1 MKMKMK
7 TFIAPVLSLS
17 LLMPGIAGAAAAP
30 QSSTSMT
37 MMKASVNTPAA
48 DLRANLDH
56 LLSEHFALAVT
67 AMAKAYDG
75 AKDAD
80 AAYKALDQNALDM
93 QPAIASLYGEAGAKE
108 FERIFRAHNKY
119 TDDLVKATKMGNQA
133 GIKQAQDNI
142 NGFVDEFSTF
152 LSTATEGKLP
162 KDAAK
167 QALKVHEDLVQK
179 VFDEYVAGDYTDA
192 YKAYREGFKEM
203 FDVSKALST
212 AITTQMPEKFNNTK
226 ADTKAADLRSALN
239 HLASEH
245 FALSA
250 LQMQEQYDGRT
261 AASNALVTAE
271 AGNTADFKA
280 AIASIYG
287 NEGANAFEKIWV
299 TNHVNAQ
306 SDYVKAVKDNDATAR
321 AAVQKRIDGFTT
333 EFATFLD
340 SATAG
345 NLPKS
350 AAQQALTTHEN
361 QVQKVLD
368 QYAAGNYDASY
379 TTNREGFKVMFG
391 VGQALGNAIVT
402 QFNDKFQEAA
412 PTTPSPT
419 PAPDMTTVWMKL
431 NSKMLKINDKTT
443 NMDTTPVLWKNTTY
457 IPLRF
462 LSEGIGAT
470 VKWDKKAQQ
479 VTVMAGDDTLVFW
492 VNNTVM
498 EVNGMKKN
506 VGSTVFVNKDGR
518 TQVPLR
524 FIAELLQWNVKW
536 AQKDGS
542 ITLTKA
548 M

>member
-7 TFIAPVLSLS
+7 KFIAPMLSLT
-17 LLMPGIAGAAAAP
+17 LLMPGIAGAASAQQTP
-30 QSSTSMT
+30 MT
-37 MMKASVNTPAA
+37 TMKASVNTPAA

-93 QPAIASLYGEAGAKE
+93 QPAIASLYGDAGAKE

-119 TDDLVKATKMGNQA
+119 TDDLVKATKVGNQA
-133 GIKQAQDNI
+133 GIKQAQDHI
-142 NGFVDEFSTF
+142 NGFVDELSTF
-152 LSTATEGKLP
+152 LNTATEGKLP
-162 KDAAK
+162 KAAAK
-167 QALKVHEDLVQK
+167 EALKVHEDLVQK
-179 VFDEYVAGDYTDA
+179 VFDEYVAGDYSDA

-212 AITTQMPEKFNNTK
+212 AITTQMPEKFENTK

-250 LQMQEQYDGRT
+250 LQMQEEYDGRT

-287 NEGANAFEKIWV
+287 NDGANAFEKIWV

-306 SDYVKAVKDNDATAR
+306 SDYVKAVKNNDAAAR
-321 AAVQKRIDGFTT
+321 AAVEKRIDGFTT
-333 EFATFLD
+333 EFAAFLD

-345 NLPKS
+345 NLPK
-350 AAQQALTTHEN
+350 AAGQEALTTHEE

-402 QFNDKFQEAA
+402 QNNDKFQEPMTPA
-412 PTTPSPT
+412 PTPT

-431 NSKMLKINDKTT
+431 NSKMLKINDKIT

-470 VKWDKKAQQ
+470 VKWDKKAQE

-492 VNNTVM
+492 VNNKVM

-524 FIAELLQWNVKW
+524 FIAELLNWDVKW

-542 ITLTKA
+542 ITLTKS

>member
-7 TFIAPVLSLS
+7 KFIAPVLSLT
-17 LLMPGIAGAAAAP
+17 LLMPGIAGAASAP
-30 QSSTSMT
+30 QTPMT

-93 QPAIASLYGEAGAKE
+93 QPAIASLYGDAGAKE

-133 GIKQAQDNI
+133 GIKQAQANI

-162 KDAAK
+162 KAAAK
-167 QALKVHEDLVQK
+167 QALQVHEDLVQK
-179 VFDEYVAGDYTDA
+179 VFDEYVAGDYADA

-212 AITTQMPEKFNNTK
+212 AITTQMPEKFENTK

-250 LQMQEQYDGRT
+250 LQMQEEFDGRT
-261 AASNALVTAE
+261 AASNALITAE

-280 AIASIYG
+280 AIASVYG
-287 NEGANAFEKIWV
+287 NDGANAFEKIWV

-306 SDYVKAVKDNDATAR
+306 SDYVKAVKNNDAAAR
-321 AAVQKRIDGFTT
+321 AAVEKRIDGFTT

-345 NLPKS
+345 NLPK
-350 AAQQALTTHEN
+350 AAGQQALTTHEK
-361 QVQKVLD
+361 QVQNVLN

-402 QFNDKFQEAA
+402 QFNDKFQEPA
-412 PTTPSPT
+412 T
-419 PAPDMTTVWMKL
+419 PAPTPEMTTVWMKL
-431 NSKMLKINDKTT
+431 NSKMLKINDNTT

-479 VTVMAGDDTLVFW
+479 VTVMAGDDTLEFW
-492 VNNTVM
+492 VNNNVM
-498 EVNGMKKN
+498 EVNGVKKN
-506 VGSTVFVNKDGR
+506 VGATVFVNKDGR

-524 FIAELLQWNVKW
+524 FIAELLNWDVKW

-542 ITLTKA
+542 ITLTKS

>member
-7 TFIAPVLSLS
+7 KFIAPVLSLT
-17 LLMPGIAGAAAAP
+17 LLMPGIAGAAYAP
-30 QSSTSMT
+30 QTPMT

-133 GIKQAQDNI
+133 GIKQAQANI

-162 KDAAK
+162 KAAAK

-179 VFDEYVAGDYTDA
+179 VFDEYVAGDYADA

-212 AITTQMPEKFNNTK
+212 AITTQMPEKFENTK

-250 LQMQEQYDGRT
+250 LQMQEEFDGRT
-261 AASNALVTAE
+261 AASNALITAE

-280 AIASIYG
+280 AIASVYG
-287 NEGANAFEKIWV
+287 NDGANAFEKIWV

-306 SDYVKAVKDNDATAR
+306 SDYVKAVKNNDASAR
-321 AAVQKRIDGFTT
+321 AAVEKRIDGFTT

-345 NLPKS
+345 NLPK
-350 AAQQALTTHEN
+350 AAGQQALTTHEN
-361 QVQKVLD
+361 QVQNVLN

-402 QFNDKFQEAA
+402 QFNDKFQEPA
-412 PTTPSPT
+412 T
-419 PAPDMTTVWMKL
+419 PAPAPEMTTVWMKL
-431 NSKMLKINDKTT
+431 NSKLLKINDKTT

-479 VTVMAGDDTLVFW
+479 VTVMAGDDTLEFW
-492 VNNTVM
+492 VNNNVM
-498 EVNGMKKN
+498 EVNGVKKN
-506 VGSTVFVNKDGR
+506 VGATVFVNKDGR

-524 FIAELLQWNVKW
+524 FIAELLNWDVKW

-542 ITLTKA
+542 ITLTKS

>member
-7 TFIAPVLSLS
+7 KFIAPVLSLT
-17 LLMPGIAGAAAAP
+17 LLMPGIAGAASAP
-30 QSSTSMT
+30 QTPMT

-93 QPAIASLYGEAGAKE
+93 QPAIASLYGDAGAKE

-133 GIKQAQDNI
+133 GIKQAQANI

-162 KDAAK
+162 KAAAK
-167 QALKVHEDLVQK
+167 QALQVHEDLVQK
-179 VFDEYVAGDYTDA
+179 VFDEYVAGDYADA

-212 AITTQMPEKFNNTK
+212 AITTQMPEKFENTK

-250 LQMQEQYDGRT
+250 LQMQEEFDGRT

-280 AIASIYG
+280 AIASVYG
-287 NEGANAFEKIWV
+287 NDGANAFEKIWV

-306 SDYVKAVKDNDATAR
+306 SDYVKAVKNNDATAR
-321 AAVQKRIDGFTT
+321 AAVEKRIDGFTT

-345 NLPKS
+345 NLPK
-350 AAQQALTTHEN
+350 AAGQQALTTHEN
-361 QVQKVLD
+361 QVQNVLN

-402 QFNDKFQEAA
+402 QFNDKFQE
-412 PTTPSPT
+412 PTTPA
-419 PAPDMTTVWMKL
+419 PAPEMTTVWMQL

-479 VTVMAGDDTLVFW
+479 VTVMAGDDTLEFW
-492 VNNTVM
+492 VNNNVM
-498 EVNGMKKN
+498 EVNGVKKN

-524 FIAELLQWNVKW
+524 FIAELLNWNVKW

-542 ITLTKA
+542 ITLTKS

>member
-1 MKMKMK
+1 MKMKK
-7 TFIAPVLSLS
+7 FIAPMLSLT

-30 QSSTSMT
+30 QTPMT
-37 MMKASVNTPAA
+37 TMKASVNTPAA
-48 DLRANLDH
+48 DLRASLDH

-93 QPAIASLYGEAGAKE
+93 QPAIASLYGDAGAKE

-133 GIKQAQDNI
+133 GIKQAQNNI
-142 NGFVDEFSTF
+142 NGFVEEFSTF

-162 KDAAK
+162 KAAAK
-167 QALKVHEDLVQK
+167 NALKVHEDLVQK

-212 AITTQMPEKFNNTK
+212 AITTQMPEKFENSK
-226 ADTKAADLRSALN
+226 ADTPAADLRSALN

-287 NEGANAFEKIWV
+287 NDGANAFEKIWV

-306 SDYVKAVKDNDATAR
+306 SDYVTAVKNNDAAAR
-321 AAVQKRIDGFTT
+321 AAVEKRIDGFTT

-345 NLPKS
+345 NLPK
-350 AAQQALTTHEN
+350 AAGQQALTTHEK
-361 QVQKVLD
+361 QVQQVLD
-368 QYAAGNYDASY
+368 QYAAANYEGSY

-402 QFNDKFQEAA
+402 QFNDKFQEQ
-412 PTTPSPT
+412 PTTPTMPET
-419 PAPDMTTVWMKL
+419 DTTTVWMQL
-431 NSKMLKINDKTT
+431 NSKKLKINDKTT
-443 NMDTTPVLWKNTTY
+443 NMDTTPMLWKNTTY

-479 VTVMAGDDTLVFW
+479 VTVMAGNDTLKFW
-492 VNNTVM
+492 VNNNVM

-506 VGSTVFVNKDGR
+506 VGATVFVNKDGR

-524 FIAELLQWNVKW
+524 FIAELLGWDVKW

-542 ITLTKA
+542 ITLTKS

>member
-1 MKMKMK
+1 MMKMKMK
-7 TFIAPVLSLS
+7 KFIAPVLSLT
-17 LLMPGIAGAAAAP
+17 LLMPGIAGAASAP
-30 QSSTSMT
+30 QTPMT

-93 QPAIASLYGEAGAKE
+93 QPAIASLYGDAGAKE

-119 TDDLVKATKMGNQA
+119 TDDLVRATKMGNQA
-133 GIKQAQDNI
+133 GIKQAQANI

-162 KDAAK
+162 KAAAK
-167 QALKVHEDLVQK
+167 QALQVHEDLVQK
-179 VFDEYVAGDYTDA
+179 VFDEYVAGDYADA

-212 AITTQMPEKFNNTK
+212 AITTQMPEKFDHTK
-226 ADTKAADLRSALN
+226 ADTKAADLRSTLN

-250 LQMQEQYDGRT
+250 LQMQEEYDGRT

-280 AIASIYG
+280 AIASVYG
-287 NEGANAFEKIWV
+287 NDGANAFEKIWV

-306 SDYVKAVKDNDATAR
+306 SDYVKAVKNNDAAAR
-321 AAVQKRIDGFTT
+321 AAVEKRIDGFTT

-340 SATAG
+340 AATAG
-345 NLPKS
+345 NLPK
-350 AAQQALTTHEN
+350 AAGQQALTTHEN

-402 QFNDKFQEAA
+402 QFNDKFQEPAA
-412 PTTPSPT
+412 PTTPA
-419 PAPDMTTVWMKL
+419 PAPDMTTVWMQV

-479 VTVMAGDDTLVFW
+479 VTVMAGNDTLEFW
-492 VNNTVM
+492 VNNNVM
-498 EVNGMKKN
+498 EVNGVKKN

-524 FIAELLQWNVKW
+524 FIAELLNWDVKW

-542 ITLTKA
+542 ITLTKS

>member
-7 TFIAPVLSLS
+7 KFIAPMLSLT

-30 QSSTSMT
+30 QTPMT
-37 MMKASVNTPAA
+37 TMKASVNTPAA
-48 DLRANLDH
+48 DLRASLDH

-93 QPAIASLYGEAGAKE
+93 QPAIASLYGDAGAKE

-133 GIKQAQDNI
+133 GIKQAQNNI
-142 NGFVDEFSTF
+142 NGFVEEFSTF

-162 KDAAK
+162 KAAAK
-167 QALKVHEDLVQK
+167 NALKVHEDLVQK

-212 AITTQMPEKFNNTK
+212 AITTQMPEKFENSK
-226 ADTKAADLRSALN
+226 ADTPAADLRSALN

-271 AGNTADFKA
+271 AGNTADFKT

-287 NEGANAFEKIWV
+287 NDGANAFEKIWV

-306 SDYVKAVKDNDATAR
+306 SDYVTAVKNNDATAR
-321 AAVQKRIDGFTT
+321 AAVEKRIDGFTT

-345 NLPKS
+345 NLPK
-350 AAQQALTTHEN
+350 AAGQQALTTHEK
-361 QVQKVLD
+361 QVQQVLD
-368 QYAAGNYDASY
+368 QYAASNYEGSY

-402 QFNDKFQEAA
+402 QFNDKFQEQPST
-412 PTTPSPT
+412 PTMPETST
-419 PAPDMTTVWMKL
+419 TTVWMQL

-443 NMDTTPVLWKNTTY
+443 NMDTTPMLWKNTTY

-479 VTVMAGDDTLVFW
+479 VTVMAGNDTLKFW
-492 VNNTVM
+492 VNNNVM

-506 VGSTVFVNKDGR
+506 VGATVFVNKDGR

-524 FIAELLQWNVKW
+524 FIAELLGWDVKW
-536 AQKDGS
+536 TQKDGS
-542 ITLTKA
+542 ITLTKS

>member
-1 MKMKMK
+1 MKMKK
-7 TFIAPVLSLS
+7 FIAPVLSLT
-17 LLMPGIAGAAAAP
+17 LLMPGIAGAASAP
-30 QSSTSMT
+30 QTPMT

-133 GIKQAQDNI
+133 GIKQAQANI

-162 KDAAK
+162 KAAAK

-179 VFDEYVAGDYTDA
+179 VFDEYVAGDYADA

-212 AITTQMPEKFNNTK
+212 AITTQMPEKFENTK

-250 LQMQEQYDGRT
+250 LQMQEEYDGRT
-261 AASNALVTAE
+261 SASNALITAE

-280 AIASIYG
+280 AIASVYG
-287 NEGANAFEKIWV
+287 NDGANAFEKIWV

-306 SDYVKAVKDNDATAR
+306 SDYVKAVKNNDATAR
-321 AAVQKRIDGFTT
+321 AAVEKRIDGFTT

-345 NLPKS
+345 NLPK
-350 AAQQALTTHEN
+350 AAGQQALTTHEN
-361 QVQKVLD
+361 QVQNVLD
-368 QYAAGNYDASY
+368 QYAAGNYGASY

-402 QFNDKFQEAA
+402 QFNDKFQEPA
-412 PTTPSPT
+412 T
-419 PAPDMTTVWMKL
+419 PAPEMTTVWMQL

-443 NMDTTPVLWKNTTY
+443 KMDTTPVLWKNTTY

-462 LSEGIGAT
+462 LSEGIGAK

-479 VTVMAGDDTLVFW
+479 VTVMAGDDTLEFW
-492 VNNTVM
+492 VNNNVM
-498 EVNGMKKN
+498 EVNGVKKN
-506 VGSTVFVNKDGR
+506 VGATVFVNKDGR

-524 FIAELLQWNVKW
+524 FIAELLNWDVKW

-542 ITLTKA
+542 ITLTKS

>member
-1 MKMKMK
+1 MKMKK
-7 TFIAPVLSLS
+7 FIAPMLSLT

-30 QSSTSMT
+30 QTPMT
-37 MMKASVNTPAA
+37 TMKASVNTPAA
-48 DLRANLDH
+48 DLRASLDH

-93 QPAIASLYGEAGAKE
+93 QPAIASLYGDAGAKE

-133 GIKQAQDNI
+133 GIKQAQNNI
-142 NGFVDEFSTF
+142 NGFVEEFSTF
-152 LSTATEGKLP
+152 LNTATEGKLP
-162 KDAAK
+162 KAAAK
-167 QALKVHEDLVQK
+167 NALKVHEDLVQK

-212 AITTQMPEKFNNTK
+212 AITTQMPEKFENSK
-226 ADTKAADLRSALN
+226 ADTPAADLRSALN

-287 NEGANAFEKIWV
+287 NDGANAFEKIWV

-306 SDYVKAVKDNDATAR
+306 SDYVTAVKNNDATAR
-321 AAVQKRIDGFTT
+321 AAVEKRIDGFTT

-345 NLPKS
+345 NLPK
-350 AAQQALTTHEN
+350 AAGQQALTTHEK
-361 QVQKVLD
+361 QVQQVLD
-368 QYAAGNYDASY
+368 QYAAANYEGSY
-379 TTNREGFKVMFG
+379 TTNRAGFKVMFG

-402 QFNDKFQEAA
+402 QFNDKFQEQ
-412 PTTPSPT
+412 PTTPTMPET
-419 PAPDMTTVWMKL
+419 DTTTVWMQL
-431 NSKMLKINDKTT
+431 NSKTLKINDKTT
-443 NMDTTPVLWKNTTY
+443 NMDTTPMLWKNTTY

-479 VTVMAGDDTLVFW
+479 VTVMAGNDTLKFW
-492 VNNTVM
+492 VNNNVM

-506 VGSTVFVNKDGR
+506 VGATVFVNKDGR

-524 FIAELLQWNVKW
+524 FIAELLGWDVKW

-542 ITLTKA
+542 ITLTKS

>member
-7 TFIAPVLSLS
+7 KFIAPMLSLT

-30 QSSTSMT
+30 QTPMT
-37 MMKASVNTPAA
+37 TMKASVNTPAA
-48 DLRANLDH
+48 DLRASLDH

-93 QPAIASLYGEAGAKE
+93 QPAIASLYGDAGAKE

-133 GIKQAQDNI
+133 GIKQAQNNI
-142 NGFVDEFSTF
+142 NGFVEEFSTF

-162 KDAAK
+162 KAAAK
-167 QALKVHEDLVQK
+167 NALKVHEDLVQK

-212 AITTQMPEKFNNTK
+212 AITTQMPEKFENSK
-226 ADTKAADLRSALN
+226 ADTPAADLRSALN

-287 NEGANAFEKIWV
+287 NDGANAFEKIWV

-306 SDYVKAVKDNDATAR
+306 SDYVTAVKNNDATAR
-321 AAVQKRIDGFTT
+321 AAVEKRIDGFTT

-345 NLPKS
+345 NLPK
-350 AAQQALTTHEN
+350 AAGQQALTTHEK
-361 QVQKVLD
+361 QVQQVLD
-368 QYAAGNYDASY
+368 QYAAANYGGSY

-402 QFNDKFQEAA
+402 QFNDKFQEQ
-412 PTTPSPT
+412 PTTPTMPET
-419 PAPDMTTVWMKL
+419 ETTTVWMQL
-431 NSKMLKINDKTT
+431 NSKTLKINDKTT
-443 NMDTTPVLWKNTTY
+443 NMDTTPMLWKNTTY

-479 VTVMAGDDTLVFW
+479 VTVMAGNDTLKFW
-492 VNNTVM
+492 VNNNVM

-506 VGSTVFVNKDGR
+506 VGATVFVNKDGR

-524 FIAELLQWNVKW
+524 FIAELLGWDVKW

-542 ITLTKA
+542 ITLTKS

>member
-7 TFIAPVLSLS
+7 KFIAPMLSLT
-17 LLMPGIAGAAAAP
+17 LLMPGIAGAASTP
-30 QSSTSMT
+30 QTPMAT
-37 MMKASVNTPAA
+37 MKASVNTPAA
-48 DLRANLDH
+48 DLRASLDH

-93 QPAIASLYGEAGAKE
+93 QPAIASLYGDAGAKE

-142 NGFVDEFSTF
+142 NGFVEEFSTF

-162 KDAAK
+162 KAAAK
-167 QALKVHEDLVQK
+167 NALKVHEDLVQK
-179 VFDEYVAGDYTDA
+179 VFDEYVAGDYADA

-212 AITTQMPEKFNNTK
+212 AITTQMPEKFENSK
-226 ADTKAADLRSALN
+226 ADSPAADLRSALN

-287 NEGANAFEKIWV
+287 NDGASAFEEIWV

-306 SDYVKAVKDNDATAR
+306 SDYVTAVKNNDAAAR
-321 AAVQKRIDGFTT
+321 AAVEKRIDGFTT

-345 NLPKS
+345 NLPK
-350 AAQQALTTHEN
+350 AAGQQALTTHEK
-361 QVQKVLD
+361 QVQQVLD
-368 QYAAGNYDASY
+368 QYAAANYEGSY

-402 QFNDKFQEAA
+402 QFNDKFQEQPMT
-412 PTTPSPT
+412 PTMPGTDT
-419 PAPDMTTVWMKL
+419 TTVWMQL

-443 NMDTTPVLWKNTTY
+443 NMDTTPMLWKNTTY

-479 VTVMAGDDTLVFW
+479 VTVMAGNDTLKFW
-492 VNNTVM
+492 VNNNVM

-506 VGSTVFVNKDGR
+506 VGATVFVNKDGR

-524 FIAELLQWNVKW
+524 FIAELLGWDVKW

-542 ITLTKA
+542 ITLTKS

>member
-7 TFIAPVLSLS
+7 KFIAPMLSLT
-17 LLMPGIAGAAAAP
+17 LLMPGIAGAASAQQMP
-30 QSSTSMT
+30 MT
-37 MMKASVNTPAA
+37 TMKASVNTPAA

-93 QPAIASLYGEAGAKE
+93 QPAIASLYGDAGAKE

-152 LSTATEGKLP
+152 LNTATEGKLP
-162 KDAAK
+162 KAAAK
-167 QALKVHEDLVQK
+167 EALKVHEDLVQK
-179 VFDEYVAGDYTDA
+179 VFDEYVAGDYSDA

-212 AITTQMPEKFNNTK
+212 AITTQMPEKFENTK

-250 LQMQEQYDGRT
+250 LQMQEEYDGRT

-287 NEGANAFEKIWV
+287 NDGANAFEKIWV

-306 SDYVKAVKDNDATAR
+306 SDYVKAVKNNDAAAR
-321 AAVQKRIDGFTT
+321 AAVEKRIDGFTT
-333 EFATFLD
+333 EFAAFLD

-345 NLPKS
+345 NLPK
-350 AAQQALTTHEN
+350 AAGQEALTTHEE

-402 QFNDKFQEAA
+402 QNNDKFQEPMTPA
-412 PTTPSPT
+412 PTPT

-470 VKWDKKAQQ
+470 VKWDKKAQE

-492 VNNTVM
+492 VNNKVM

-524 FIAELLQWNVKW
+524 FIAEILNWDVKW

-542 ITLTKA
+542 ITLTKS

>member
-7 TFIAPVLSLS
+7 KFIAPMLSLT
-17 LLMPGIAGAAAAP
+17 LLMPGIAGAASAQQTP
-30 QSSTSMT
+30 MT
-37 MMKASVNTPAA
+37 TMKASVNTPAA

-93 QPAIASLYGEAGAKE
+93 QPAIASLYGDAGAKE

-119 TDDLVKATKMGNQA
+119 TDDLVKATKVGNQA
-133 GIKQAQDNI
+133 GIKQAQDHI

-152 LSTATEGKLP
+152 LNTATEGKLS
-162 KDAAK
+162 KAAAK
-167 QALKVHEDLVQK
+167 EALKVHEDLVQK
-179 VFDEYVAGDYTDA
+179 VFDEYVAGDYSDA

-212 AITTQMPEKFNNTK
+212 AITTQMPEKFQNTK

-250 LQMQEQYDGRT
+250 LQMQEEYDGRT

-287 NEGANAFEKIWV
+287 NDGANAFEKIWV

-306 SDYVKAVKDNDATAR
+306 SDYVKAVKNNDAAAR
-321 AAVQKRIDGFTT
+321 AAVEKRIDGFTT
-333 EFATFLD
+333 EFAAFLN

-345 NLPKS
+345 NLPK
-350 AAQQALTTHEN
+350 AAGQEALTTHEE

-402 QFNDKFQEAA
+402 QNNDKFQEPMTPA
-412 PTTPSPT
+412 PTPT
-419 PAPDMTTVWMKL
+419 PAPDMTVWMKL
-431 NSKMLKINDKTT
+431 NSKMLKINDKMT

-470 VKWDKKAQQ
+470 VKWDKKAQE

-492 VNNTVM
+492 VNNKVM

-524 FIAELLQWNVKW
+524 FIAELLNWDVKW

-542 ITLTKA
+542 ITLTKS

>member
-1 MKMKMK
+1 MKMKK
-7 TFIAPVLSLS
+7 FIAPMLSLT
-17 LLMPGIAGAAAAP
+17 LLMPGIAGAASAP
-30 QSSTSMT
+30 QTPMT
-37 MMKASVNTPAA
+37 TMKASVNTPAA
-48 DLRANLDH
+48 DLRASLDH

-93 QPAIASLYGEAGAKE
+93 QPAIASLYGDAGAKE

-142 NGFVDEFSTF
+142 NGFVEEFSTF

-162 KDAAK
+162 KAAAK
-167 QALKVHEDLVQK
+167 NALKVHEDLVQK
-179 VFDEYVAGDYTDA
+179 VFDEYVAGDYSDA

-212 AITTQMPEKFNNTK
+212 AITTQMPEKFGNSK
-226 ADTKAADLRSALN
+226 ADTPAADLRSALN

-287 NEGANAFEKIWV
+287 NDGANAFEKIWV

-306 SDYVKAVKDNDATAR
+306 SDYVTAVKNNDATAR
-321 AAVQKRIDGFTT
+321 AAVEKRIDGFTT

-345 NLPKS
+345 NLLK
-350 AAQQALTTHEN
+350 AAGQQALTTHEK
-361 QVQKVLD
+361 QVQQVLD
-368 QYAAGNYDASY
+368 QYAAANYVGSY

-391 VGQALGNAIVT
+391 VGQALGNVIVT
-402 QFNDKFQEAA
+402 QFNDKFQEQ
-412 PTTPSPT
+412 PTTPTMPE
-419 PAPDMTTVWMKL
+419 ADTTIVWMQL

-443 NMDTTPVLWKNTTY
+443 NMDTTPMLWKNTTY

-479 VTVMAGDDTLVFW
+479 VTVMAGNDTLKFW
-492 VNNTVM
+492 VNNNVM
-498 EVNGMKKN
+498 EVNGKKKN
-506 VGSTVFVNKDGR
+506 VGATVFVNKDGR

-524 FIAELLQWNVKW
+524 FIAELLGWDVKW
-536 AQKDGS
+536 TQKDGS
-542 ITLTKA
+542 ITLTKS

>member
-7 TFIAPVLSLS
+7 KFIAPMLSLT
-17 LLMPGIAGAAAAP
+17 LLMPGIAGAASAQQMP
-30 QSSTSMT
+30 LTT
-37 MMKASVNTPAA
+37 MKVSVNTPAA

-93 QPAIASLYGEAGAKE
+93 QPAIASLYGDAGAKE

-152 LSTATEGKLP
+152 LNTATEGKLP
-162 KDAAK
+162 KAAAK
-167 QALKVHEDLVQK
+167 EALKVHEDLVQK
-179 VFDEYVAGDYTDA
+179 VFDEYVAGDYSDA

-212 AITTQMPEKFNNTK
+212 AITTQMPEKFENTK

-250 LQMQEQYDGRT
+250 LQMQEEYDGRT

-287 NEGANAFEKIWV
+287 NDGANAFEKIWV

-306 SDYVKAVKDNDATAR
+306 SDYVKAVKNNDAAAR
-321 AAVQKRIDGFTT
+321 AAVEKRIDGFTT
-333 EFATFLD
+333 EFAAFLD

-345 NLPKS
+345 NLPK
-350 AAQQALTTHEN
+350 AAGQEALTTHEE

-402 QFNDKFQEAA
+402 QNNDKFQEPMTPA
-412 PTTPSPT
+412 PTPT

-470 VKWDKKAQQ
+470 VKWDKKAQE

-492 VNNTVM
+492 VNNKVM

-524 FIAELLQWNVKW
+524 FIAEILNWDVKW

-542 ITLTKA
+542 ITLTKS

>member
-7 TFIAPVLSLS
+7 KFIAPMLSLT
-17 LLMPGIAGAAAAP
+17 LLMPGIAGAASAP
-30 QSSTSMT
+30 QTPMT
-37 MMKASVNTPAA
+37 TMKASVNTPAA
-48 DLRANLDH
+48 DLRASLDH

-93 QPAIASLYGEAGAKE
+93 QPAIASLYGDAGAKE

-142 NGFVDEFSTF
+142 KGFVEEFSTF

-162 KDAAK
+162 KAAAK
-167 QALKVHEDLVQK
+167 NALKVHEDLVQK
-179 VFDEYVAGDYTDA
+179 VFDEYVAGDYSDA

-212 AITTQMPEKFNNTK
+212 AITTQMPEKFENSK
-226 ADTKAADLRSALN
+226 ADTPAADLRSALN

-287 NEGANAFEKIWV
+287 NDGANAFEKIWV

-306 SDYVKAVKDNDATAR
+306 SDYVTAVKNNDAAAR
-321 AAVQKRIDGFTT
+321 AAVEKRIDGFTT

-345 NLPKS
+345 NLPK
-350 AAQQALTTHEN
+350 AAGQQALTTHEK
-361 QVQKVLD
+361 QVQQVLD
-368 QYAAGNYDASY
+368 QYAAANYESSY
-379 TTNREGFKVMFG
+379 ATNREGFKVMFG

-402 QFNDKFQEAA
+402 QFNDKFQEQ
-412 PTTPSPT
+412 PTTPTMPET
-419 PAPDMTTVWMKL
+419 DTTTVWMQL

-443 NMDTTPVLWKNTTY
+443 NMDTTPMLWKNTTY

-479 VTVMAGDDTLVFW
+479 VTVRAGNDTLKFW
-492 VNNTVM
+492 VNNNVM

-506 VGSTVFVNKDGR
+506 VGATVFVNKDGR

-524 FIAELLQWNVKW
+524 FIAELLGWDVKW

-542 ITLTKA
+542 ITLTKS

>member
-7 TFIAPVLSLS
+7 KFIAPMLSLT

-30 QSSTSMT
+30 QTPMNT
-37 MMKASVNTPAA
+37 MKASVNTPAA
-48 DLRANLDH
+48 DLRASLDH

-75 AKDAD
+75 TKDAD

-93 QPAIASLYGEAGAKE
+93 QPAIASLYGDAGAKE
-108 FERIFRAHNKY
+108 FERIFRTHNKY

-133 GIKQAQDNI
+133 GIKQAQNNI
-142 NGFVDEFSTF
+142 NGFVEEFSTF

-162 KDAAK
+162 KAAAK
-167 QALKVHEDLVQK
+167 NALKLHEDLVQK

-212 AITTQMPEKFNNTK
+212 AITTQMPEKFENSK
-226 ADTKAADLRSALN
+226 ADTPAANLRSALN

-287 NEGANAFEKIWV
+287 NDGANAFEKIWV

-306 SDYVKAVKDNDATAR
+306 SDYVTAVKNNDATAR
-321 AAVQKRIDGFTT
+321 AAVEKRIDGFTT

-345 NLPKS
+345 NLPK
-350 AAQQALTTHEN
+350 AAGQQALTTHEK
-361 QVQKVLD
+361 QVQQVLD
-368 QYAAGNYDASY
+368 QYAAANYEGSY

-402 QFNDKFQEAA
+402 QFNDKFQEQ
-412 PTTPSPT
+412 PTTPTMPESDT
-419 PAPDMTTVWMKL
+419 TTVWMQL
-431 NSKMLKINDKTT
+431 NSKTLKINDKTT
-443 NMDTTPVLWKNTTY
+443 NMDTTPMLWKNTTY

-479 VTVMAGDDTLVFW
+479 VTVMAGTDTLKFW
-492 VNNTVM
+492 VNNNVM

-506 VGSTVFVNKDGR
+506 VGATVFVNKDGR

-524 FIAELLQWNVKW
+524 FIAELLGWDVKW

-542 ITLTKA
+542 ITLTKS

>member
-1 MKMKMK
+1 MKMKK
-7 TFIAPVLSLS
+7 FIAPMLSLT

-30 QSSTSMT
+30 QTPMT
-37 MMKASVNTPAA
+37 TMKASVNTPAA
-48 DLRANLDH
+48 DLRASLDH
-56 LLSEHFALAVT
+56 LLSEHFALAVI

-93 QPAIASLYGEAGAKE
+93 QPAIASLYGDAGAKE

-133 GIKQAQDNI
+133 GIKQAQNNI
-142 NGFVDEFSTF
+142 NGFVEEFSTF

-162 KDAAK
+162 KAAAK
-167 QALKVHEDLVQK
+167 NALKVHEDLVQK

-212 AITTQMPEKFNNTK
+212 AITTQMPEKFENSK
-226 ADTKAADLRSALN
+226 ADTPAADLRSALN

-287 NEGANAFEKIWV
+287 NDGANAFEKIWV

-306 SDYVKAVKDNDATAR
+306 SDYVTAVKNNDAAAR
-321 AAVQKRIDGFTT
+321 AAVEKRIDGFTT

-340 SATAG
+340 SATTG
-345 NLPKS
+345 NLPK
-350 AAQQALTTHEN
+350 AAGQQALTTHEK
-361 QVQKVLD
+361 QVQQVLD
-368 QYAAGNYDASY
+368 QYAAANYGGSY

-402 QFNDKFQEAA
+402 QFNDKFQEQ
-412 PTTPSPT
+412 PTTPTMPET
-419 PAPDMTTVWMKL
+419 ETTTVWMQV
-431 NSKMLKINDKTT
+431 NSKTLKINDKTT
-443 NMDTTPVLWKNTTY
+443 NMDTTPMLWKNTTY

-479 VTVMAGDDTLVFW
+479 VTVMAGNDTLKFW
-492 VNNTVM
+492 VNNNVM

-506 VGSTVFVNKDGR
+506 VGATVFVNKDGR

-524 FIAELLQWNVKW
+524 FIAELLGWDVKW

-542 ITLTKA
+542 ITLTKS

>member
-1 MKMKMK
+1 MKMKK
-7 TFIAPVLSLS
+7 FIAPMLSLT
-17 LLMPGIAGAAAAP
+17 LLMPGIAGAAAAAQTP
-30 QSSTSMT
+30 MT
-37 MMKASVNTPAA
+37 TMKASVNTPAA
-48 DLRANLDH
+48 DLRASLDH

-93 QPAIASLYGEAGAKE
+93 QPAIASLYGDAGAKE

-133 GIKQAQDNI
+133 GIKQAQNNI
-142 NGFVDEFSTF
+142 NGFVEEFSTF

-162 KDAAK
+162 KAAAK
-167 QALKVHEDLVQK
+167 NALKVHEDLVQK

-212 AITTQMPEKFNNTK
+212 AITTQMPEKFENSK
-226 ADTKAADLRSALN
+226 ADTPAADLRSALN

-287 NEGANAFEKIWV
+287 NDGANAFEKIWV

-306 SDYVKAVKDNDATAR
+306 SDYVTAVKNNDATAR
-321 AAVQKRIDGFTT
+321 AAVEKRIDGFTT

-345 NLPKS
+345 NLPK
-350 AAQQALTTHEN
+350 AAGQQALTTHEK
-361 QVQKVLD
+361 QVQQVLD
-368 QYAAGNYDASY
+368 QYAAANYGGSY

-402 QFNDKFQEAA
+402 QFNDKFQEQ
-412 PTTPSPT
+412 PTTPTMPET
-419 PAPDMTTVWMKL
+419 ETTTVWMQL
-431 NSKMLKINDKTT
+431 NSKTLKINDKTT
-443 NMDTTPVLWKNTTY
+443 NMDTTPMLWKNTTY

-479 VTVMAGDDTLVFW
+479 VTVMAGNDTLKFW
-492 VNNTVM
+492 VNNNVM

-506 VGSTVFVNKDGR
+506 VGATVFVNKDGR

-524 FIAELLQWNVKW
+524 FIAELLGWDVKW

-542 ITLTKA
+542 ITLTKS

>member
-1 MKMKMK
+1 MKMKK
-7 TFIAPVLSLS
+7 FIAPMLSLT
-17 LLMPGIAGAAAAP
+17 LLMPGIAGAASTP
-30 QSSTSMT
+30 QTPMAT
-37 MMKASVNTPAA
+37 MKASVNTPAA
-48 DLRANLDH
+48 DLRASLDH

-93 QPAIASLYGEAGAKE
+93 QPAIASLYGDAGAKE

-142 NGFVDEFSTF
+142 NGFVEEFSTF

-162 KDAAK
+162 KAAA
-167 QALKVHEDLVQK
+167 QNALKVHEDLVQK
-179 VFDEYVAGDYTDA
+179 VFDEYVAGDYADA

-212 AITTQMPEKFNNTK
+212 AITTQMPEKFENSK
-226 ADTKAADLRSALN
+226 ADSPAADLRSALN

-287 NEGANAFEKIWV
+287 NDGANAFEKIWV

-306 SDYVKAVKDNDATAR
+306 SDYVTAVKNNDAAAR
-321 AAVQKRIDGFTT
+321 AAVEKRIDGFTT

-345 NLPKS
+345 NLPK
-350 AAQQALTTHEN
+350 AAGQQALTTHEK
-361 QVQKVLD
+361 QVQQVLD
-368 QYAAGNYDASY
+368 QYAAANYEGSY

-402 QFNDKFQEAA
+402 QFNDKFQEQ
-412 PTTPSPT
+412 PMTPIMPGT
-419 PAPDMTTVWMKL
+419 DTTTVWMQL

-443 NMDTTPVLWKNTTY
+443 NMDTTPMLWKNTTY

-479 VTVMAGDDTLVFW
+479 VTVMAGNDTLKFW
-492 VNNTVM
+492 VNNNVM

-506 VGSTVFVNKDGR
+506 VGATVFVNKDGR

-524 FIAELLQWNVKW
+524 FIAELLGWDVKW

-542 ITLTKA
+542 ITLTKS

>member
-7 TFIAPVLSLS
+7 MKKFIAPVLSLT
-17 LLMPGIAGAAAAP
+17 LLMPGIAGAASAP
-30 QSSTSMT
+30 QTPMT

-133 GIKQAQDNI
+133 GIKQAQANI

-162 KDAAK
+162 KAAAK

-179 VFDEYVAGDYTDA
+179 VFDEYVAGDYADA

-212 AITTQMPEKFNNTK
+212 AITTQMPEKFENTK

-250 LQMQEQYDGRT
+250 LQMQEEYDGRT
-261 AASNALVTAE
+261 SASNALITAE

-280 AIASIYG
+280 AIASVYG
-287 NEGANAFEKIWV
+287 NDGANAFEKIWV

-306 SDYVKAVKDNDATAR
+306 SDYVKAVKNNDATAR
-321 AAVQKRIDGFTT
+321 AAVEKRIDGFTT

-345 NLPKS
+345 NLPK
-350 AAQQALTTHEN
+350 AAGQQALTTHEN
-361 QVQKVLD
+361 QVQNVLD
-368 QYAAGNYDASY
+368 QYAAGNYGASY

-402 QFNDKFQEAA
+402 QFNDKFQEPA
-412 PTTPSPT
+412 T
-419 PAPDMTTVWMKL
+419 PAPEMTTVWMQL

-443 NMDTTPVLWKNTTY
+443 KMDTTPVLWKNTTY

-462 LSEGIGAT
+462 LSEGIGAK

-479 VTVMAGDDTLVFW
+479 VTVMAGDDTLEFW
-492 VNNTVM
+492 VNNNVM
-498 EVNGMKKN
+498 EVNGVKKN
-506 VGSTVFVNKDGR
+506 VGATVFVNKDGR

-524 FIAELLQWNVKW
+524 FIAELLNWDVKW

-542 ITLTKA
+542 ITLTKS

>member
-1 MKMKMK
+1 MKMKK
-7 TFIAPVLSLS
+7 FIAPVLSLT
-17 LLMPGIAGAAAAP
+17 LLMPGVAGAASAP
-30 QSSTSMT
+30 QTPMT

-133 GIKQAQDNI
+133 GIKQAQANI

-162 KDAAK
+162 KAAAK
-167 QALKVHEDLVQK
+167 QALQVHEDLVQK
-179 VFDEYVAGDYTDA
+179 VFDEYVAGDYSDA

-250 LQMQEQYDGRT
+250 LQMQEEYDGRT
-261 AASNALVTAE
+261 AASNALVTSE

-287 NEGANAFEKIWV
+287 NDGANAFEKIWV

-306 SDYVKAVKDNDATAR
+306 SDYVKAVKNNDATAR

-333 EFATFLD
+333 EFASFLD

-345 NLPKS
+345 NLPKA
-350 AAQQALTTHEN
+350 AAQQALTTHED

-402 QFNDKFQEAA
+402 QFNDKFQEPAA
-412 PTTPSPT
+412 PTTPA
-419 PAPDMTTVWMKL
+419 PAPDMTTVWMQV

-479 VTVMAGDDTLVFW
+479 VTVMAGNDTLEFW
-492 VNNTVM
+492 VNNNVM
-498 EVNGMKKN
+498 EVNGVKKN

-524 FIAELLQWNVKW
+524 FIAELLNWDVKW

-542 ITLTKA
+542 ITLTKS

>member
-1 MKMKMK
+1 MKMKK
-7 TFIAPVLSLS
+7 FIAPMLSLT

-30 QSSTSMT
+30 QTPMT
-37 MMKASVNTPAA
+37 TMKASVNTPAA
-48 DLRANLDH
+48 DLRASLDH

-93 QPAIASLYGEAGAKE
+93 QPAIASLYGDAGAKE

-133 GIKQAQDNI
+133 GIKQAQNNI
-142 NGFVDEFSTF
+142 NGFVEEFSTF

-162 KDAAK
+162 KAAAK
-167 QALKVHEDLVQK
+167 NALKVHEDLVQK

-212 AITTQMPEKFNNTK
+212 AITTQMPEKFENSK
-226 ADTKAADLRSALN
+226 ADTPAADLRSALN

-287 NEGANAFEKIWV
+287 NDGANAFEKIWV

-306 SDYVKAVKDNDATAR
+306 SDYVTAVKNNDATAR
-321 AAVQKRIDGFTT
+321 AAVEKRIDGFTT

-345 NLPKS
+345 NLPK
-350 AAQQALTTHEN
+350 AAGQQALTTHEK
-361 QVQKVLD
+361 QVQQVLD
-368 QYAAGNYDASY
+368 QYAAANYEGSY

-402 QFNDKFQEAA
+402 QFNDKFQEQ
-412 PTTPSPT
+412 PTTPTMPGT
-419 PAPDMTTVWMKL
+419 DTTTVWMQL
-431 NSKMLKINDKTT
+431 NSKTLKINDKTT
-443 NMDTTPVLWKNTTY
+443 NMDTTPMLWKNTSY

-479 VTVMAGDDTLVFW
+479 VTVMAGNDTLKFW
-492 VNNTVM
+492 VNNNVM

-506 VGSTVFVNKDGR
+506 VGATVFVNKDGR

-524 FIAELLQWNVKW
+524 FIAELLGWDVKW

-542 ITLTKA
+542 ITLTKS

>member
-7 TFIAPVLSLS
+7 KFIAPMLSLT
-17 LLMPGIAGAAAAP
+17 LLMPGIAGAASAQQTP
-30 QSSTSMT
+30 MT
-37 MMKASVNTPAA
+37 TMKASVNTPAA

-93 QPAIASLYGEAGAKE
+93 QPAIASLYGDAGAKE

-119 TDDLVKATKMGNQA
+119 TDDLVKATKVGNQA
-133 GIKQAQDNI
+133 GIKQAQDHI

-152 LSTATEGKLP
+152 LNTATEGKLP
-162 KDAAK
+162 KAAAK
-167 QALKVHEDLVQK
+167 EALKVHEDLVQK
-179 VFDEYVAGDYTDA
+179 VFDEYVAGDYSDA

-212 AITTQMPEKFNNTK
+212 AITTQMPEKFENTK

-250 LQMQEQYDGRT
+250 LQMQEEYDGRT

-287 NEGANAFEKIWV
+287 NDGANAFEKIWV

-306 SDYVKAVKDNDATAR
+306 SDYVKAVKNNDAAAR
-321 AAVQKRIDGFTT
+321 AAVEKRIDGFTT
-333 EFATFLD
+333 EFAAFLD

-345 NLPKS
+345 NLPK
-350 AAQQALTTHEN
+350 AAGQEALTTHEE

-402 QFNDKFQEAA
+402 QNNDKFQEPMTPA
-412 PTTPSPT
+412 PTPT

-470 VKWDKKAQQ
+470 VKWDKKAQE
-479 VTVMAGDDTLVFW
+479 VTVMAGEDTLVFW
-492 VNNTVM
+492 VNNKVM

-524 FIAELLQWNVKW
+524 FIAELLNWDVKW

-542 ITLTKA
+542 ITLTKS

>member
-1 MKMKMK
+1 MKMKK
-7 TFIAPVLSLS
+7 FIAPMLSLT

-30 QSSTSMT
+30 QTPMT
-37 MMKASVNTPAA
+37 TMKASVNTPAA
-48 DLRANLDH
+48 DLRASLDH

-93 QPAIASLYGEAGAKE
+93 QPAIASLYGDAGAKE

-119 TDDLVKATKMGNQA
+119 TDDLVKATKMSNQA
-133 GIKQAQDNI
+133 GIKQAQNNI
-142 NGFVDEFSTF
+142 NGFVEEFSTF

-162 KDAAK
+162 KAAAK
-167 QALKVHEDLVQK
+167 NALKVHEDLVQK

-212 AITTQMPEKFNNTK
+212 AITTQMPEKFENSK
-226 ADTKAADLRSALN
+226 ADTPAADLRSALN

-271 AGNTADFKA
+271 VGNTADFKA

-287 NEGANAFEKIWV
+287 NDGANAFEKIWV

-306 SDYVKAVKDNDATAR
+306 SDYVTAVKNNDATAR
-321 AAVQKRIDGFTT
+321 AAVEKRIDGFTT

-345 NLPKS
+345 NLPK
-350 AAQQALTTHEN
+350 AAGQQALTTHEK
-361 QVQKVLD
+361 QVQQVLD
-368 QYAAGNYDASY
+368 QYAAANYEGSY

-402 QFNDKFQEAA
+402 QFNDKFQEQ
-412 PTTPSPT
+412 PTTPTMPET
-419 PAPDMTTVWMKL
+419 DTTTVWMQL
-431 NSKMLKINDKTT
+431 NSKTLKINNKTT
-443 NMDTTPVLWKNTTY
+443 NMDTTPMLWKNTTY

-479 VTVMAGDDTLVFW
+479 VTVMAGNDTLKFW
-492 VNNTVM
+492 VNNNVM

-506 VGSTVFVNKDGR
+506 VGATVFVNKDGR

-524 FIAELLQWNVKW
+524 FIAELLGWDVKW

-542 ITLTKA
+542 ITLTKS

>member
-1 MKMKMK
+1 MKMKK
-7 TFIAPVLSLS
+7 FIAPVLSLT
-17 LLMPGIAGAAAAP
+17 LLMPGIAGAASAP
-30 QSSTSMT
+30 QTPMT

-133 GIKQAQDNI
+133 GIKQAQANI

-162 KDAAK
+162 KAAAK
-167 QALKVHEDLVQK
+167 QALQVHEDLVQK
-179 VFDEYVAGDYTDA
+179 VFDEYVAGDYSDA

-250 LQMQEQYDGRT
+250 LQMQEEYDGRT

-287 NEGANAFEKIWV
+287 NDGANAFEKIWV

-306 SDYVKAVKDNDATAR
+306 SDYVKAVKNNDATAR

-333 EFATFLD
+333 EFASFLD

-345 NLPKS
+345 NLPKA
-350 AAQQALTTHEN
+350 AAQQALTTHED

-402 QFNDKFQEAA
+402 QFNDKFQEPAA
-412 PTTPSPT
+412 PTTPA
-419 PAPDMTTVWMKL
+419 PAPDMTTVWMQV

-479 VTVMAGDDTLVFW
+479 VTVMAGNDTLEFW
-492 VNNTVM
+492 VNNNVM
-498 EVNGMKKN
+498 EVNGVKKN

-524 FIAELLQWNVKW
+524 FIAELLNWDVKW

-542 ITLTKA
+542 ITLTQS

>member
-7 TFIAPVLSLS
+7 KFIAPVLSLT
-17 LLMPGIAGAAAAP
+17 LLMPGIAGAASAP
-30 QSSTSMT
+30 QTPMT

-93 QPAIASLYGEAGAKE
+93 QPAIASLYGDAGAKE

-142 NGFVDEFSTF
+142 NGFVEEFSTF

-162 KDAAK
+162 KAAAK

-179 VFDEYVAGDYTDA
+179 VFDEYVAGDYADA

-212 AITTQMPEKFNNTK
+212 AITTQMPEKFENTK

-250 LQMQEQYDGRT
+250 LQMQEEFDGRT

-280 AIASIYG
+280 AIASVYG
-287 NEGANAFEKIWV
+287 NDGANAFEKIWV

-306 SDYVKAVKDNDATAR
+306 SDYVKAVKNNDATAR
-321 AAVQKRIDGFTT
+321 AAVEKRIDGFTT

-345 NLPKS
+345 NLPK
-350 AAQQALTTHEN
+350 AAGQQALTTHEN
-361 QVQKVLD
+361 QVQNVLD

-402 QFNDKFQEAA
+402 QFNDKFQE
-412 PTTPSPT
+412 PTTPA
-419 PAPDMTTVWMKL
+419 PAPEMTTVWMQL

-479 VTVMAGDDTLVFW
+479 VTVMAGDDTLEFW
-492 VNNTVM
+492 VNNNVM
-498 EVNGMKKN
+498 EVNGVKKN
-506 VGSTVFVNKDGR
+506 VGATVFVNKDGR

-524 FIAELLQWNVKW
+524 FIAELLNWDVKW

-542 ITLTKA
+542 ITLTKS

>member
-7 TFIAPVLSLS
+7 KFIAPMLSLT
-17 LLMPGIAGAAAAP
+17 LLMPGIAGAASAP
-30 QSSTSMT
+30 QTPMT
-37 MMKASVNTPAA
+37 TMKASVNTPAA
-48 DLRANLDH
+48 DLRASLDH

-93 QPAIASLYGEAGAKE
+93 QPAIASLYGDAGAKE

-142 NGFVDEFSTF
+142 NGFVEEFSTF

-162 KDAAK
+162 KAAAK
-167 QALKVHEDLVQK
+167 NALKVHEDLVQK
-179 VFDEYVAGDYTDA
+179 VFDEYVAGDYSDA

-212 AITTQMPEKFNNTK
+212 AITTQMPEKFENSK
-226 ADTKAADLRSALN
+226 ADTPAADLRSALN

-287 NEGANAFEKIWV
+287 NDGANAFEKIWV

-306 SDYVKAVKDNDATAR
+306 SDYVTAVKNNDAAAR
-321 AAVQKRIDGFTT
+321 AAVEKRIDGFTT

-345 NLPKS
+345 NLPK
-350 AAQQALTTHEN
+350 AAGQQALTTHEK
-361 QVQKVLD
+361 QVQQVLD
-368 QYAAGNYDASY
+368 QYAASNYEGSY
-379 TTNREGFKVMFG
+379 ATNREGFKVMFG

-402 QFNDKFQEAA
+402 QFNDKFQEQPMT
-412 PTTPSPT
+412 PTMPETDT
-419 PAPDMTTVWMKL
+419 TTVWMQL

-443 NMDTTPVLWKNTTY
+443 NMDTTPMLWKNTTY

-479 VTVMAGDDTLVFW
+479 VTVMAGNDTLKFW
-492 VNNTVM
+492 VNNNVM

-506 VGSTVFVNKDGR
+506 VGATVFVNKDGR

-524 FIAELLQWNVKW
+524 FIAELLGWDVKW

-542 ITLTKA
+542 ITLTKS

>member
-7 TFIAPVLSLS
+7 KFITPMLSLT
-17 LLMPGIAGAAAAP
+17 LLMPGIAGAASAP
-30 QSSTSMT
+30 QTPMT
-37 MMKASVNTPAA
+37 TMKATVNTPAA

-93 QPAIASLYGEAGAKE
+93 QPAIASLYGDAGAKE

-152 LSTATEGKLP
+152 LNTATEGKLP
-162 KDAAK
+162 KAAAK
-167 QALKVHEDLVQK
+167 EALKVHEDLVQK
-179 VFDEYVAGDYTDA
+179 VFDEYVAGDYSDA

-212 AITTQMPEKFNNTK
+212 AITTQMPEKFENTK

-250 LQMQEQYDGRT
+250 LQMQEEYDGRT

-287 NEGANAFEKIWV
+287 NDGANAFEKIWV

-306 SDYVKAVKDNDATAR
+306 SDYVKAVKNNDAAAR
-321 AAVQKRIDGFTT
+321 AAVEKRIDGFTT
-333 EFATFLD
+333 EFAAFLD

-345 NLPKS
+345 NLPK
-350 AAQQALTTHEN
+350 AAGQEALTTHEE

-402 QFNDKFQEAA
+402 QNNDKFQEPMTPA
-412 PTTPSPT
+412 PTPT

-470 VKWDKKAQQ
+470 VKWDKKAQE
-479 VTVMAGDDTLVFW
+479 VTVMAGEDTLVFW
-492 VNNTVM
+492 VNNKVM

-524 FIAELLQWNVKW
+524 FIAELLNWDVKW

-542 ITLTKA
+542 ITLTKS

>member
-7 TFIAPVLSLS
+7 KFIAPMLSLT

-30 QSSTSMT
+30 QTPMT
-37 MMKASVNTPAA
+37 TMKASVNTPAA
-48 DLRANLDH
+48 DLRASLDH

-93 QPAIASLYGEAGAKE
+93 QPAIASLYGDAGAKE

-133 GIKQAQDNI
+133 GIKQAQNNI
-142 NGFVDEFSTF
+142 NGFVEEFSTF

-162 KDAAK
+162 KAAAK
-167 QALKVHEDLVQK
+167 NALKVHEDLVQK

-212 AITTQMPEKFNNTK
+212 AITTQMPEKFENSK
-226 ADTKAADLRSALN
+226 ADTPAADLRSALN

-287 NEGANAFEKIWV
+287 NDGANAFEKIWV

-306 SDYVKAVKDNDATAR
+306 SDYVTAVKNNDATAR
-321 AAVQKRIDGFTT
+321 AAVEKRIDGFTT

-345 NLPKS
+345 NLPE
-350 AAQQALTTHEN
+350 AAGQQALTTHEK
-361 QVQKVLD
+361 QVQQVLD
-368 QYAAGNYDASY
+368 QYAAANYEGSY

-402 QFNDKFQEAA
+402 QFNDKFQEQ
-412 PTTPSPT
+412 PTTPTMPET
-419 PAPDMTTVWMKL
+419 DTTTVWMQL

-443 NMDTTPVLWKNTTY
+443 NMDTTPMLWKNTTY

-479 VTVMAGDDTLVFW
+479 VTVMAGNDTLKFW
-492 VNNTVM
+492 VNNNVM

-506 VGSTVFVNKDGR
+506 VGATVFVNKDGR

-524 FIAELLQWNVKW
+524 FIAELLGWDVKW
-536 AQKDGS
+536 TQKDGS
-542 ITLTKA
+542 ITLTKS

>member
-7 TFIAPVLSLS
+7 KFIAPMLSLT
-17 LLMPGIAGAAAAP
+17 LLMPGIAGAASAQQMP
-30 QSSTSMT
+30 MT
-37 MMKASVNTPAA
+37 TMKASVNTPAA

-93 QPAIASLYGEAGAKE
+93 QPAIASLYGDAGAKE

-152 LSTATEGKLP
+152 LNTATEGKLP
-162 KDAAK
+162 KAAAK
-167 QALKVHEDLVQK
+167 EALKVHEDLVQK
-179 VFDEYVAGDYTDA
+179 VFDEYVAGDYSDA

-212 AITTQMPEKFNNTK
+212 AITTQMPEKFENTK

-250 LQMQEQYDGRT
+250 LQMQEEYDGRT

-287 NEGANAFEKIWV
+287 NDGANAFEKIWV

-306 SDYVKAVKDNDATAR
+306 SDYVKAVKNNDAAAR
-321 AAVQKRIDGFTT
+321 AAVEKRIDGFTT
-333 EFATFLD
+333 EFAAFLD

-345 NLPKS
+345 NLPK
-350 AAQQALTTHEN
+350 AAGQEALTTHEE

-402 QFNDKFQEAA
+402 QNNDKFQEPMTPA
-412 PTTPSPT
+412 PTPT

-470 VKWDKKAQQ
+470 VKWDKKAQE

-492 VNNTVM
+492 VNNKVM
-498 EVNGMKKN
+498 EVNGVKKN

-524 FIAELLQWNVKW
+524 FIAELLNWDVKW

-542 ITLTKA
+542 ITLTKS

>member
-7 TFIAPVLSLS
+7 MKKFIAPVLSLT
-17 LLMPGIAGAAAAP
+17 LLMPGIAGAASAP
-30 QSSTSMT
+30 QTPMT

-93 QPAIASLYGEAGAKE
+93 QPAIASLYGDAGAKE

-133 GIKQAQDNI
+133 GIKQAQANI

-162 KDAAK
+162 KAAAK
-167 QALKVHEDLVQK
+167 QALQVHEDLVQK
-179 VFDEYVAGDYTDA
+179 VFDEYVAGDYADA

-212 AITTQMPEKFNNTK
+212 AITTQMPEKFENTK

-250 LQMQEQYDGRT
+250 LQMQEEFDGRT

-280 AIASIYG
+280 AIASVYG
-287 NEGANAFEKIWV
+287 NDGANAFEKIWV

-306 SDYVKAVKDNDATAR
+306 SDYVKAVKNNDATAR
-321 AAVQKRIDGFTT
+321 AAVEKRIDGFTT

-345 NLPKS
+345 NLPK
-350 AAQQALTTHEN
+350 AAGQQALTTHEN
-361 QVQKVLD
+361 QVQNVLN

-402 QFNDKFQEAA
+402 QFNDKFQE
-412 PTTPSPT
+412 PTTPA
-419 PAPDMTTVWMKL
+419 PAPEMTTVWMQL

-479 VTVMAGDDTLVFW
+479 VTVMAGDDTLEFW
-492 VNNTVM
+492 VNNNVM
-498 EVNGMKKN
+498 EVNGVKKN

-524 FIAELLQWNVKW
+524 FIAELLNWDVKW

-542 ITLTKA
+542 ITLTKS

>member
-7 TFIAPVLSLS
+7 KFIAPVLSLT
-17 LLMPGIAGAAAAP
+17 LLMPGIAGAASAP
-30 QSSTSMT
+30 QTPMT

-93 QPAIASLYGEAGAKE
+93 QPAIASLYGDAGAKE

-133 GIKQAQDNI
+133 GIKQAQANI

-162 KDAAK
+162 KAAAK
-167 QALKVHEDLVQK
+167 QALQVHEDLVQK
-179 VFDEYVAGDYTDA
+179 VFDEYVAGDYADA

-212 AITTQMPEKFNNTK
+212 AITTQMPEKFDHTK
-226 ADTKAADLRSALN
+226 ADTKAADLRSTLN

-250 LQMQEQYDGRT
+250 LQMQEEYDGRT

-280 AIASIYG
+280 AIASVYG
-287 NEGANAFEKIWV
+287 NDGANAFEKIWV

-306 SDYVKAVKDNDATAR
+306 SDYVKAVKNNDATAR
-321 AAVQKRIDGFTT
+321 AAVEKRIDGFTT

-345 NLPKS
+345 NLPK
-350 AAQQALTTHEN
+350 AAGQQALTTHEN

-402 QFNDKFQEAA
+402 QFNDKFQEPAA
-412 PTTPSPT
+412 PTTPA
-419 PAPDMTTVWMKL
+419 PAPDMTTVWMQV

-479 VTVMAGDDTLVFW
+479 VTVMAGNDTLEFW
-492 VNNTVM
+492 VNNNVM
-498 EVNGMKKN
+498 EVNGVKKN

-524 FIAELLQWNVKW
+524 FIAELLNWDVKW

-542 ITLTKA
+542 ITLTKS

>member
-1 MKMKMK
+1 MMKMKMK
-7 TFIAPVLSLS
+7 KFIAPVLSLT
-17 LLMPGIAGAAAAP
+17 LLMPGIAGAASAP
-30 QSSTSMT
+30 QTPMT

-133 GIKQAQDNI
+133 GIKQAQANI

-162 KDAAK
+162 KAAAK
-167 QALKVHEDLVQK
+167 QALQVHEDLVQK
-179 VFDEYVAGDYTDA
+179 VFDEYVAGDYSDA

-250 LQMQEQYDGRT
+250 LQMQEEYDGRT

-287 NEGANAFEKIWV
+287 NDGANAFEKIWV

-306 SDYVKAVKDNDATAR
+306 SDYVKAVKNNDATAR

-333 EFATFLD
+333 EFASFLD

-345 NLPKS
+345 NLPKA
-350 AAQQALTTHEN
+350 AAQQALTTHED

-402 QFNDKFQEAA
+402 QFNDKFQEPAA
-412 PTTPSPT
+412 PTTPA
-419 PAPDMTTVWMKL
+419 PAPDMTTVWMQV

-479 VTVMAGDDTLVFW
+479 VTVMAGNDTLEFW
-492 VNNTVM
+492 VNNNVM
-498 EVNGMKKN
+498 EVNGVKKN

-524 FIAELLQWNVKW
+524 FIAELLNWDVKW

-542 ITLTKA
+542 ITLTQS

>member
-7 TFIAPVLSLS
+7 KFIAPMLSLT
-17 LLMPGIAGAAAAP
+17 LLMPGIAGAASAP
-30 QSSTSMT
+30 QTPMT
-37 MMKASVNTPAA
+37 TMKASVNTPAA

-93 QPAIASLYGEAGAKE
+93 QPAIASLYGDAGAKE

-152 LSTATEGKLP
+152 LNTATEGKLP
-162 KDAAK
+162 KAAAK
-167 QALKVHEDLVQK
+167 EALKVHEDLVQK
-179 VFDEYVAGDYTDA
+179 VFDEYVAGDYSDA
-192 YKAYREGFKEM
+192 YKAYREGFREM

-212 AITTQMPEKFNNTK
+212 AITTQMPEKFENTK

-250 LQMQEQYDGRT
+250 LQMQEEYDGRT

-280 AIASIYG
+280 SIASIYG
-287 NEGANAFEKIWV
+287 NDGANAFEKIWV

-306 SDYVKAVKDNDATAR
+306 SDYVKSVKNNDAAAR
-321 AAVQKRIDGFTT
+321 AAVEKRIDGFTT
-333 EFATFLD
+333 EFAAFLD

-345 NLPKS
+345 NLPK
-350 AAQQALTTHEN
+350 AAGQEALTTHEE

-402 QFNDKFQEAA
+402 QNNDKFQE
-412 PTTPSPT
+412 PTTPAPTPT

-470 VKWDKKAQQ
+470 VKWDKKAQE

-492 VNNTVM
+492 VNNKVM

-524 FIAELLQWNVKW
+524 FIAELLNWDVKW

-542 ITLTKA
+542 ITLTKS

>member
-7 TFIAPVLSLS
+7 KFIAPVLSLT
-17 LLMPGIAGAAAAP
+17 LLMPGIAGAASAP
-30 QSSTSMT
+30 QTPMT

-133 GIKQAQDNI
+133 GIKQAQANI

-162 KDAAK
+162 KAAAK

-179 VFDEYVAGDYTDA
+179 VFDEYVAGDYADA

-212 AITTQMPEKFNNTK
+212 AITTQMPEKFENTK

-250 LQMQEQYDGRT
+250 LQMQEEYDGRT
-261 AASNALVTAE
+261 SASNALITAE

-280 AIASIYG
+280 AIASVYG
-287 NEGANAFEKIWV
+287 NDGANAFEKIWV

-306 SDYVKAVKDNDATAR
+306 SDYVKAVKNNDATAR
-321 AAVQKRIDGFTT
+321 AAVEKRIDGFTT

-345 NLPKS
+345 NLPK
-350 AAQQALTTHEN
+350 AAGQQALTTHEN
-361 QVQKVLD
+361 QVQNVLD
-368 QYAAGNYDASY
+368 QYAAGNYGASY

-402 QFNDKFQEAA
+402 QFNDKFQEPA
-412 PTTPSPT
+412 T
-419 PAPDMTTVWMKL
+419 PAPEMTTVWMQL

-443 NMDTTPVLWKNTTY
+443 KMDTTPVLWKNTTY

-462 LSEGIGAT
+462 LSEGIGAK

-479 VTVMAGDDTLVFW
+479 VTVMAGDDTLEFW
-492 VNNTVM
+492 VNNNVM
-498 EVNGMKKN
+498 EVNGVKKN
-506 VGSTVFVNKDGR
+506 VGATVFVNKDGR

-524 FIAELLQWNVKW
+524 FIAELLNWDVKW

-542 ITLTKA
+542 ITLTKS

>member
-1 MKMKMK
+1 MKMKK
-7 TFIAPVLSLS
+7 FIAPMLSLT

-30 QSSTSMT
+30 QTPMT
-37 MMKASVNTPAA
+37 TMKASVNTPAA
-48 DLRANLDH
+48 DLRASLDH

-93 QPAIASLYGEAGAKE
+93 QPAIASLYGDAGAKE

-119 TDDLVKATKMGNQA
+119 TDDLVKATKMSNQA
-133 GIKQAQDNI
+133 GIKQAQNNI
-142 NGFVDEFSTF
+142 NGFVEEFSTF

-162 KDAAK
+162 KAAAK
-167 QALKVHEDLVQK
+167 NALKVHEDLVQK

-212 AITTQMPEKFNNTK
+212 AITTQMPEKFENSK
-226 ADTKAADLRSALN
+226 ADTPAADLRSALN

-287 NEGANAFEKIWV
+287 NDGANAFEKIWV

-306 SDYVKAVKDNDATAR
+306 SDYVTAVKNNDATAR
-321 AAVQKRIDGFTT
+321 AAVEKRIDVFTT

-345 NLPKS
+345 NLPK
-350 AAQQALTTHEN
+350 AAGQQALTTHEK
-361 QVQKVLD
+361 QVQQVLD
-368 QYAAGNYDASY
+368 QYAAANYEGSY

-402 QFNDKFQEAA
+402 QFNDKFQEQ
-412 PTTPSPT
+412 PTTPTMPET
-419 PAPDMTTVWMKL
+419 DTTTVWMQL
-431 NSKMLKINDKTT
+431 NSKTLKINNKTT
-443 NMDTTPVLWKNTTY
+443 NMDTTPMLWKNTTY

-479 VTVMAGDDTLVFW
+479 VTVMAGNDTLKFW
-492 VNNTVM
+492 VNNNVM

-506 VGSTVFVNKDGR
+506 VGATVFVNKDGR

-524 FIAELLQWNVKW
+524 FIAELLGWDVKW

-542 ITLTKA
+542 ITLTKS

>member
-7 TFIAPVLSLS
+7 MKKFIAPMLSLT
-17 LLMPGIAGAAAAP
+17 LLMPGIAGAAAAAQTP
-30 QSSTSMT
+30 MT
-37 MMKASVNTPAA
+37 TMKASVNTPAA
-48 DLRANLDH
+48 DLRASLDH

-93 QPAIASLYGEAGAKE
+93 QPAIASLYGDAGAKE

-133 GIKQAQDNI
+133 GIKQAQNNI
-142 NGFVDEFSTF
+142 NGFVEEFSTF

-162 KDAAK
+162 KAAAK
-167 QALKVHEDLVQK
+167 NALKVHEDLVQK

-212 AITTQMPEKFNNTK
+212 AITTQMPEKFENSK
-226 ADTKAADLRSALN
+226 ADTPAADLRSALN

-287 NEGANAFEKIWV
+287 NDGANAFEKIWV

-306 SDYVKAVKDNDATAR
+306 SDYVTAVKNNDATAR
-321 AAVQKRIDGFTT
+321 AAVEKRIDGFTT

-345 NLPKS
+345 NLPK
-350 AAQQALTTHEN
+350 AAGQQALTTHEK
-361 QVQKVLD
+361 QVQQVLD
-368 QYAAGNYDASY
+368 QYAAANYGGSY

-402 QFNDKFQEAA
+402 QFNDKFQEQ
-412 PTTPSPT
+412 PTTPTMPET
-419 PAPDMTTVWMKL
+419 ETTTVWMQL
-431 NSKMLKINDKTT
+431 NSKTLKINDKTT
-443 NMDTTPVLWKNTTY
+443 NMDTTPMLWKNTTY

-479 VTVMAGDDTLVFW
+479 VTVMAGNDTLKFW
-492 VNNTVM
+492 VNNNVM

-506 VGSTVFVNKDGR
+506 VGATVFVNKDGR

-524 FIAELLQWNVKW
+524 FIAELLGWDVKW

-542 ITLTKA
+542 ITLTKS